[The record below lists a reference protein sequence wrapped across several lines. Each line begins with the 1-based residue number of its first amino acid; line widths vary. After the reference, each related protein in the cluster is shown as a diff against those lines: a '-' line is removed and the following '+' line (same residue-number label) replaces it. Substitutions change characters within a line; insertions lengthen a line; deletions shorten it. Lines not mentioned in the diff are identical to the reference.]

1 VETKKH
7 TQGQF
12 MNWEQQN
19 EAGIEAARRGPARQW
34 YILRVDS
41 QRIGRAIE
49 LLPYFNCI
57 AFVPTEAKIVKIGSG
72 GRKRAIERHQP
83 LMTGYV
89 VAGFQNPPLWWSLL
103 NQPWIYGVLT
113 RNGWPAVIPPAALE
127 RCYGI
132 HHAKAASLP
141 GAKSLKPGD
150 TIRVKE
156 GGFSGHEAQL
166 LEITGNEGKFILQ
179 LLGKE
184 HLIAM
189 PLSGVEAA

>member
-1 VETKKH
+1 
-7 TQGQF
+7 

-49 LLPYFNCI
+49 VLPFFDCV
-57 AFVPTEAKIVKIGSG
+57 AFVPTETKVVKIGSG
-72 GRKRAIERHQP
+72 SRKRAVERHQP

-89 VAGFQNPPLWWSLL
+89 VAGFQAAPQWWSLFD
-103 NQPWIYGVLT
+103 QPWIYGVLT
-113 RNGWPAVIPPAALE
+113 RGGWPAVIPPAALE

-141 GAKSLKPGD
+141 GAKSFKPGD
-150 TIRVKE
+150 HIRVCG
-156 GGFSGHEAQL
+156 GGFAGHEAQL
-166 LEITGNEGKFILQ
+166 LEITGNEGKFILE
-179 LLGKE
+179 LFGKA
-184 HLIAM
+184 HQVKM
-189 PLSGVEAA
+189 SLSEVEAA